1 MDSNQENINILF
13 QSYRYIT
20 VPVKELVVIDL
31 VSKFTLYLCIIS
43 FSEPGFCCLA
53 ADFSKFKSQEPTE
66 KEPAP
71 QHCLQLQLGC
81 PQISLRSETEAKL
94 FFAK

>member
-31 VSKFTLYLCIIS
+31 VSKFTLYLCIIC
-43 FSEPGFCCLA
+43 FSEPGPYA
-53 ADFSKFKSQEPTE
+53 RIRIRTFSWVWVQIGTNSAPKIRIHKNAVKSYIQ
-66 KEPAP
+66 
-71 QHCLQLQLGC
+71 
-81 PQISLRSETEAKL
+81 AKKS
-94 FFAK
+94 FI